1 MPRLSVFNLQLGLTE
16 KVPLEIEKEDS
27 TPNTCTRER
36 SYIRQVSSLSLS
48 SSLLFLI
55 LFDRSVSDLFFR
67 ASLWQSERSSF
78 MFKTLLKFLLLLRW
92 SLFWSCC
99 LCGRI
104 NLLRPNYQPVTCA
117 IPLTTARFLLTWRH
131 YLYYYKKEHKRHTSF
146 KF

>member
-27 TPNTCTRER
+27 TSNTCTRER
-36 SYIRQVSSLSLS
+36 SYILSLRLS
-48 SSLLFLI
+48 SSSSFLI
-55 LFDRSVSDLFFR
+55 VPSRIFSFVPLYGR
-67 ASLWQSERSSF
+67 ASGQVF

-104 NLLRPNYQPVTCA
+104 NLLRPNYQPVTCT

-131 YLYYYKKEHKRHTSF
+131 YLYYCKKEHKRHTSF